1 MSARANAGRLVT
13 PGVFSMSLTLHF
25 HPLASYCWKAL
36 IALYENDIP
45 FTPNL
50 VDLGNAGERAALVK
64 LWGIGKF
71 PVLRDDARDE
81 TVPESSIII
90 EYLDHHYRGPTR
102 FIPDDTG
109 LALQTRLRDRFY
121 DLYVHLPMQK
131 IMGDRLRPADKK
143 DPHGVEEARAQLRTS
158 YAMIEQQM
166 AKGVWAMGGNFSLAD
181 CAAASPLFYG
191 SMVVPFGD
199 ANENLA
205 TYFER
210 LKTRPSFARV
220 LQEAEPYFQMVPK
233 EP

>member
-50 VDLGNAGERAALVK
+50 VDLGNPAERAALVK